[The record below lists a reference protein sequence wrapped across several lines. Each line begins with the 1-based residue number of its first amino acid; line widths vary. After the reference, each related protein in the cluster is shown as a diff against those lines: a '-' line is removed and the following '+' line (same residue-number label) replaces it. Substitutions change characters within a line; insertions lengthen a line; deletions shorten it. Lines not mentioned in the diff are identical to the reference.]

1 MLMLRVWHP
10 ETTETERAA
19 IQFIFDCM
27 ADEALVGTNEQV
39 FAYPGLGQ
47 ATVAA
52 GLRSDVPLLLAIAL
66 FTALFVSVG
75 NLIADG
81 LYQWADPRI
90 ARDRTNE

>member
-39 FAYPGLGQ
+39 FAYPALAEQRGKYYKKM
-47 ATVAA
+47 
-52 GLRSDVPLLLAIAL
+52 LRKL
-66 FTALFVSVG
+66 
-75 NLIADG
+75 
-81 LYQWADPRI
+81 
-90 ARDRTNE
+90 